1 MHYISLYNN
10 CTYIGTVY
18 VRWGH
23 SSCPSGSHLVY
34 SGQTA
39 GANSRDSGGG
49 TNTQCLPP
57 SPEYLT
63 TINGTQRRRSSIAG
77 AEYEPNEIEP
87 SSNNY
92 NVPCAVCFS
101 TTARTSYMFPARVT
115 CPDMAWTKQYQ
126 GYLMSSHSNQ
136 FRAEYLC
143 VDEAFE
149 RDGRKTNDNG
159 FLLYPVEP
167 RCKSLRC
174 PPYDETREL
183 ACVVCTN

>member
-1 MHYISLYNN
+1 MHYIGLY
-10 CTYIGTVY
+10 THIGTVY

-23 SSCPSGSHLVY
+23 SSCLSGSRLVY

-39 GANSRDSGGG
+39 GANSRDPGGG
-49 TNTQCLPP
+49 TNTQCLPA
-57 SPEYLT
+57 SPEYLI
-63 TINGTQRRRSSIAG
+63 TINGTQPRRSSIAG
-77 AEYEPNEIEP
+77 AEYEPNNIKS

-92 NVPCAVCFS
+92 NVPCVVCFS

-115 CPDMAWTKQYQ
+115 CPDIAWTKQYQ
-126 GYLMSSHSNQ
+126 GYLMSSRSNQ

-149 RDGRKTNDNG
+149 RDGRRRNDNG

-167 RCKSLRC
+167 QCRSLRY
-174 PPYDETREL
+174 PPYDESREL